1 MHFSQGPFYTLQMTP
16 YLFVGLKLFWIKHKR
31 CTREAWVALI
41 VFRQVLLSCC
51 HVPFHDLKKRLT
63 DSFLMEYCFR
73 ITKSVKRKRS
83 GNKLI
88 KNIKFKFNSA
98 LVCMLSRVAVSSIEQ
113 EKLLTAKVWWQFSRV
128 YMNLRTQSEDERKK
142 LKVLRKT

>member
-1 MHFSQGPFYTLQMTP
+1 
-16 YLFVGLKLFWIKHKR
+16 
-31 CTREAWVALI
+31 
-41 VFRQVLLSCC
+41 
-51 HVPFHDLKKRLT
+51 
-63 DSFLMEYCFR
+63 MEYCFR

-128 YMNLRTQSEDERKK
+128 HMNLRTQSEDERKK